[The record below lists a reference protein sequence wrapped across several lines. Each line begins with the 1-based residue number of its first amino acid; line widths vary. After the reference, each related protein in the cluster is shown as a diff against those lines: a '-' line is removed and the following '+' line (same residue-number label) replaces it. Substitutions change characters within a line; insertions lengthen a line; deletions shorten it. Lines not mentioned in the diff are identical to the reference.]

1 MQFVLSPK
9 RLAEAKNDPMM
20 CNEYWRDTVRA
31 MSLSAVTGALS
42 HLLVFLKRVC
52 SCLWNACWSSKPMM
66 SSSLMS
72 SVASEARLHKPSKEA
87 GSTWA
92 SCMNTA
98 KNRRGG
104 HNCRPLVPCGRRWRA
119 AHKHSEEQVDEGVL
133 SSLKAAVA
141 AERAIVVERRAFSK
155 MPAEEG
161 LQVGQRLRPCSRT
174 VAIHEPAFQQGAEQ
188 VQDAADMVDLL
199 LPRPGVDDLEVLLHV
214 RAQLP
219 LHHGLDA
226 MPLRQQRGAE
236 QGAHDVA

>member
-1 MQFVLSPK
+1 MGHILYSPGNSQVIWDHGEGHELVCSDG
-9 RLAEAKNDPMM
+9 RVEPLAGLPEAGLLLPL
-20 CNEYWRDTVRA
+20 ER
-31 MSLSAVTGALS
+31 
-42 HLLVFLKRVC
+42 LLVVQAYDVVLIDVQRGVG
-52 SCLWNACWSSKPMM
+52 
-66 SSSLMS
+66 
-72 SVASEARLHKPSKEA
+72 SEAAQAIQRGRQHLGQLHEHREEQE
-87 GSTWA
+87 
-92 SCMNTA
+92 
-98 KNRRGG
+98 RRPYF
-104 HNCRPLVPCGRRWRA
+104 RPLVPRGRRWRA

-155 MPAEEG
+155 MPAGEG

>member
-1 MQFVLSPK
+1 MDQPRPPPTRGVQRACWSDLKASKYWRRHWHATEVAGLARLVMQFVLSPK

-104 HNCRPLVPCGRRWRA
+104 HTFVHLFHA
-119 AHKHSEEQVDEGVL
+119 GVGG
-133 SSLKAAVA
+133 
-141 AERAIVVERRAFSK
+141 
-155 MPAEEG
+155 G
-161 LQVGQRLRPCSRT
+161 LRT
-174 VAIHEPAFQQGAEQ
+174 QTQ
-188 VQDAADMVDLL
+188 
-199 LPRPGVDDLEVLLHV
+199 
-214 RAQLP
+214 
-219 LHHGLDA
+219 
-226 MPLRQQRGAE
+226 
-236 QGAHDVA
+236 